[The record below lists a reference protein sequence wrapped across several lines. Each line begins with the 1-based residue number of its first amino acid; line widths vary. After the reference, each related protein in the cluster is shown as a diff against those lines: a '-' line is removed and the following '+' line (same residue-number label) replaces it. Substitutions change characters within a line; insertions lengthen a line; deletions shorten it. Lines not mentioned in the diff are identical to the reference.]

1 MRRYAGLKVPMVLT
15 VLALSVAC
23 SGNAERRPTGPTPVT
38 TPPRQTATPISQS
51 QVEAIVRRV
60 DQQVNQA
67 IANAFSRISFRGEG
81 DAPLFQ
87 PSLINVPISVSAPCT
102 NGGRVGIT
110 GSMSGNDP
118 VGSTFTL
125 LMQITAT
132 LTDCREGNLV
142 INGDPYL
149 STAGTF
155 RMTANIFNGDMRSGG
170 GFRFTGDVAGS
181 CAQNITTTMN
191 ANGGRSSG
199 TVDCRGAGWS
209 TVRSVNVQF

>member
-1 MRRYAGLKVPMVLT
+1 MRPRPSIGEEAGHET
-15 VLALSVAC
+15 AC
-23 SGNAERRPTGPTPVT
+23 RAEGSDG
-38 TPPRQTATPISQS
+38 A
-51 QVEAIVRRV
+51 
-60 DQQVNQA
+60 DQA

-81 DAPLFQ
+81 DAPIFQ

-110 GSMSGNDP
+110 GSMTGNDP

-155 RMTANIFNGDMRSGG
+155 RSTASIFNGDMRSGG
-170 GFRFTGDVAGS
+170 GCVRD
-181 CAQNITTTMN
+181 
-191 ANGGRSSG
+191 GRG
-199 TVDCRGAGWS
+199 IGA
-209 TVRSVNVQF
+209 